1 MPFVPQARKSY
12 LLNIQQ
18 TDGKEPA
25 MNWILEAYSNVYNVA
40 TLQERGSAVYV
51 APAKK
56 APSRIARLL
65 GRKVA

>member
-12 LLNIQQ
+12 LPIIHK

-40 TLQERGSAVYV
+40 TLQERGPALHA
-51 APAKK
+51 APAKRT
-56 APSRIARLL
+56 PSRIARLL
-65 GRKVA
+65 GRA